1 MEETS
6 GREKMIEIPYE
17 DFVELTIMK
26 GRVDATLTYLNRN
39 RGYVSGD
46 EIIALLTGEV
56 KCGAE

>member
-1 MEETS
+1 MPE
-6 GREKMIEIPYE
+6 EKMIEIPYK

-39 RGYVSGD
+39 GSYVSGD
-46 EIIALLTGEV
+46 EIIALLTGEM